1 MSWWCS
7 RRAAAPAAR
16 PLPRYSGLSAKRS
29 TAPKIPAR
37 QITADSPRK
46 ARARGAAQTALR
58 AVSADFVRSG
68 GFAAGGCAPPF
79 PPVLLH
85 PQALSRR
92 KSVKIALCHPL
103 QGAKRPPRCPV
114 LSAPGSRPSGRGAAP
129 PSGAP
134 PAGRPCISRRVISWR
149 GRLCSATAPE
159 CRPVSR

>member
-1 MSWWCS
+1 MTNSFPRAPATGRLTATAVPAAKPPPPKPAGTRRARRSSTPGSGAFSPPGSPNMSWWCS

-68 GFAAGGCAPPF
+68 GSAAGGCAP
-79 PPVLLH
+79 
-85 PQALSRR
+85 
-92 KSVKIALCHPL
+92 
-103 QGAKRPPRCPV
+103 
-114 LSAPGSRPSGRGAAP
+114 
-129 PSGAP
+129 
-134 PAGRPCISRRVISWR
+134 
-149 GRLCSATAPE
+149 
-159 CRPVSR
+159 

>member
-1 MSWWCS
+1 MKPVFSGDDTLTRSLPGCGLFWQGRGRS
-7 RRAAAPAAR
+7 PQGAGFGPQARRCFASPQRAP
-16 PLPRYSGLSAKRS
+16 
-29 TAPKIPAR
+29 PAE
-37 QITADSPRK
+37 
-46 ARARGAAQTALR
+46 TALR

-68 GFAAGGCAPPF
+68 DSAAGGCAPPV

-92 KSVKIALCHPL
+92 KSVKIALRHPL

-149 GRLCSATAPE
+149 GRLCSATAPG